1 MASRVVYT
9 LILQEKKSSPGIF
22 DVLGWR
28 CGVRKREVEPLNRER
43 EVVVARPNRRLKRR
57 KPWPQSNEE
66 ILLAALAFSLTE
78 NNRLPT
84 VTGSGCSRVEDQ
96 PICFLRVTFSC
107 RRTGNGGLESYS
119 PAVSWSPIAMQL
131 TNAQFLLPACD
142 TDQ

>member
-22 DVLGWR
+22 ERVGLATWSERTRSGA
-28 CGVRKREVEPLNRER
+28 VESREEA
-43 EVVVARPNRRLKRR
+43 VVAPTNRRLKRK